1 MSPAALRGFLE
12 WERSCGIRARGGQQ
26 TPDCRNPPH
35 RALLRNSSGCCK
47 RRLTSKLVML
57 TLPKDICARAR
68 KLVLPGG
75 AVRGAIGRHPKLIRH
90 LRYPRSSPTYF
101 PAGVGSRCFGRR
113 TCVPVSFSQIST
125 HSAPANGKWWL
136 PFPPNFSLPGDKSL
150 CDVISLA
157 RLISPLRRA

>member
-1 MSPAALRGFLE
+1 MAS
-12 WERSCGIRARGGQQ
+12 
-26 TPDCRNPPH
+26 
-35 RALLRNSSGCCK
+35 SSGNARAASVRAEVSKRQTAETRLTKPFCATPVVCCK

-68 KLVLPGG
+68 KLALPGG

-90 LRYPRSSPTYF
+90 LRYPRSRPTYF

-136 PFPPNFSLPGDKSL
+136 PFPPNFSLPGDKSAHF
-150 CDVISLA
+150 D
-157 RLISPLRRA
+157 RRKDRNYFL